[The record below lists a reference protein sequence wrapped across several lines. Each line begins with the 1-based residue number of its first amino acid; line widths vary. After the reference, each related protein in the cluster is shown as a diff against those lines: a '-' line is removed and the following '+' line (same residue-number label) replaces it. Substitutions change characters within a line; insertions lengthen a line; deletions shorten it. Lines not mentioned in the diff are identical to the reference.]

1 MNSKTT
7 LPLLDAAA
15 HDEVVDVLRR
25 LPIRTIPPTRCVQ
38 RSALC
43 FGACWRKGRSSVAA
57 TT

>member
-25 LPIRTIPPTRCVQ
+25 LTVAYPDSVQ
-38 RSALC
+38 RSALR
-43 FGACWRKGRSSVAA
+43 FGACWREGRSY
-57 TT
+57 